1 MVSFKYKVWGGGSV
15 VTLRE
20 VADKAGVSLST
31 ASRVVNGYK
40 NVNEETRKKVL
51 DAIQNLN
58 YVIYEAKRQAK
69 SGIIATVIPKCIGN
83 NMNTYNITYR
93 VLCGITQ
100 RCNDEKIRNMLILI
114 DENDFDFSTVYSENI
129 SAFIFVSSSNF
140 EENTII
146 PLLCQGNVPVIT
158 VNRKPDF
165 ENISYVDVDDKA
177 ACYEAVKYLINSGHK
192 KIGFVHGETETQNT
206 NEKFEGYKLALKEAN
221 IPLDNSFVFSAEQK
235 SAETGFLAANYFT
248 KNKILPT
255 AVIACSDMIARDLI
269 TGFEKCGLSV
279 PDDIS
284 VMGFGDMEG
293 TAYLSPSL
301 TTVRIFSE
309 EMGIEAADIA
319 IKLINDKKRTS
330 ICSCM
335 GYEIIKRESVKELNS

>member
-1 MVSFKYKVWGGGSV
+1 MFSFKYKVWGGGSV

-114 DENDFDFSTVYSENI
+114 DENDFDFSTV
-129 SAFIFVSSSNF
+129 
-140 EENTII
+140 
-146 PLLCQGNVPVIT
+146 
-158 VNRKPDF
+158 
-165 ENISYVDVDDKA
+165 
-177 ACYEAVKYLINSGHK
+177 
-192 KIGFVHGETETQNT
+192 
-206 NEKFEGYKLALKEAN
+206 
-221 IPLDNSFVFSAEQK
+221 
-235 SAETGFLAANYFT
+235 
-248 KNKILPT
+248 
-255 AVIACSDMIARDLI
+255 
-269 TGFEKCGLSV
+269 
-279 PDDIS
+279 
-284 VMGFGDMEG
+284 
-293 TAYLSPSL
+293 
-301 TTVRIFSE
+301 
-309 EMGIEAADIA
+309 
-319 IKLINDKKRTS
+319 
-330 ICSCM
+330 
-335 GYEIIKRESVKELNS
+335 